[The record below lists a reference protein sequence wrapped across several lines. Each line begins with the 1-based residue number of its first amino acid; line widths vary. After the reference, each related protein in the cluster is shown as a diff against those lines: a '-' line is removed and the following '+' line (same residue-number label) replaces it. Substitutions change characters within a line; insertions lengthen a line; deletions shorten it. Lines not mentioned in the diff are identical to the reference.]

1 MIDPACDHVLGVLDG
16 ADAEHLGR
24 DLEADLALLRARLE
38 RLAALG
44 VTVQESPYVA
54 FARRCARVA
63 AHPPVLA
70 ASA

>member
-16 ADAEHLGR
+16 AQAEQLGR
-24 DLEADLALLRARLE
+24 DLEADLALLRARRE

-54 FARRCARVA
+54 FARRCVRAS

>member
-1 MIDPACDHVLGVLDG
+1 MNDPACVHVLGVLDG
-16 ADAEHLGR
+16 ADADHLGR
-24 DLEADLALLRARLE
+24 DLEADLALLRARLDA
-38 RLAALG
+38 LAALG

-54 FARRCARVA
+54 FARRCARTA